1 LNPTIVTGGT
11 SSTGTVTLSGAAPT
25 GGATVGLSSNNTTA
39 AQVPASVTVAA
50 GATSATFQVTT
61 SNVGSRT
68 NVTITG
74 SYNNGT
80 RTARLTV
87 RR

>member
-1 LNPTIVTGGT
+1 
-11 SSTGTVTLSGAAPT
+11 
-25 GGATVGLSSNNTTA
+25 
-39 AQVPASVTVAA
+39 
-50 GATSATFQVTT
+50 
-61 SNVGSRT
+61 VGSRT

-80 RTARLTV
+80 RTAKLTV

>member
-1 LNPTIVTGGT
+1 M
-11 SSTGTVTLSGAAPT
+11 
-25 GGATVGLSSNNTTA
+25 
-39 AQVPASVTVAA
+39 PASVTVAA

-61 SNVGSRT
+61 SKVGSRT